1 MRTVDLFKHKTVFS
15 LEIFPP
21 KPDADERVIYDTLD
35 QLTDIS
41 PDFISVTYGAGGGK
55 NGCRTVRIASDIK
68 NSYGVESVAHL
79 PCIGL
84 TKEQAKGILDSMEQ
98 KGIENVL
105 ALRGDIPNGEVPCGD
120 FVHASDLISFIR
132 HNYSFNILA
141 ACYPELHPESDNA
154 VSDLRWMRHKVE
166 CGADHLITQL
176 FLDNGHFY
184 RFRDRTALAQISV
197 PIEAGIMP
205 VTNKRQIERM
215 VKLCGVELPKK
226 FCCILDKYEHNPA
239 ALRDAG
245 IAYAIDQITDLIAE
259 GADGIH
265 LYTMNDPYIAKRIF
279 EAVHNLIAAPHEPP
293 KQRTLSI
300 TA

>member
-1 MRTVDLFKHKTVFS
+1 MRTAELFEQRPVFS
-15 LEIFPP
+15 LEVFPP
-21 KPDADERVIYDTLD
+21 KPDADESVIYQTLE
-35 QLTDIS
+35 QLSDIK

-55 NGCRTVRIASDIK
+55 NGCKTIQIASDIQ
-68 NSYGVESVAHL
+68 NRYGVESVAHL

-84 TKEQAKGILDSMEQ
+84 TRTQARDILDRMHEA
-98 KGIENVL
+98 GIENIL
-105 ALRGDIPNGEVPCGD
+105 ALRGDRTDGSDAAGD
-120 FVHASDLISFIR
+120 FRHASDLISFI
-132 HNYSFNILA
+132 NEYYDFNIIA
-141 ACYPELHPESDNA
+141 ACYPEIHPESTGA
-154 VSDLRWMRHKVE
+154 VDDLKWLRYKVD

-176 FLDNGHFY
+176 FLDNSYFY
-184 RFRDRTALAQISV
+184 DFREKACIAGIEA

-226 FCCILDKYEHNPA
+226 FVRVLEKYEHNET

-265 LYTMNDPYIAKRIF
+265 LYTMNNPYIAHRIYD
-279 EAVHNLIAAPHEPP
+279 AVQNLISVPAAI
-293 KQRTLSI
+293 S
-300 TA
+300 